1 MRINGIYYAGM
12 NEPGSRPTQ
21 RHATRLWLSLLV
33 LAGIA
38 AIAAVVFSGS
48 RDQPRAAGAAN
59 NSQPAGVGAR
69 GRIEPEDGV
78 VLVAAPYS
86 DARPS
91 IVRDLRV
98 REGDVVR
105 AGQIIAVLDNW
116 STLEKALRQREA
128 DLEVARRRLV
138 QLKAGAKPADLE
150 AQRVEVKR
158 WESEY
163 QIALSDQE
171 RHQKLYADKVIS
183 HAELDQKRLVADRAR
198 RMFDAAQEKLK
209 SLEEVRKEDVDVQA
223 AEVIA
228 AETRVSQA
236 KSELDRMTVRAP
248 ADGRDL
254 KVHAH
259 VGEEVGP
266 RGIVELGRTERMFVV
281 AEVYE
286 TDINRVRVGQTAEI
300 SGELLRAPLTGRV
313 THIEPQVTRSELL
326 ANETSA
332 FADTR
337 VVKVKIQLDQGQAVA
352 GLIYGKVDV
361 VIRP

>member
-1 MRINGIYYAGM
+1 M
-12 NEPGSRPTQ
+12 NEPGSRPTR

-33 LAGIA
+33 LAAIGA
-38 AIAAVVFSGS
+38 AAAALLFDSP
-48 RDQPRAAGAAN
+48 DQPRAAATSREG
-59 NSQPAGVGAR
+59 QPAGVGAR

-98 REGDVVR
+98 TEGDVVR

-116 STLEKALRQREA
+116 STLDKALRQREA

-163 QIALSDQE
+163 QIALSDHQ
-171 RHQKLYADKVIS
+171 RHEKLYADKVIS
-183 HAELDQKRLVADRAR
+183 HAELDQKRLVTERAR

-223 AEVIA
+223 AEVSA
-228 AETRVSQA
+228 AEARVAQA
-236 KSELDRMTVRAP
+236 KSELDRMSVRAP
-248 ADGRDL
+248 ADGRVL

-286 TDINRVRVGQTAEI
+286 TDINRVRIGQTAEV
-300 SGELLRAPLTGRV
+300 SGELLTTPLAGRV
-313 THIEPQVTRSELL
+313 THIESQVTRSELL

-337 VVKVKIQLDQGQAVA
+337 VVKVKIQLEQGQRVA

>member
-1 MRINGIYYAGM
+1 M
-12 NEPGSRPTQ
+12 NEPGSRPK
-21 RHATRLWLSLLV
+21 RYHATRLWLALLV
-33 LAGIA
+33 LAAIGAMA
-38 AIAAVVFSGS
+38 AGLLSGS
-48 RDQPRAAGAAN
+48 KQDPRAAAAARDG
-59 NSQPAGVGAR
+59 QPAGVGAR

-91 IVRDLRV
+91 IVRELRV
-98 REGDVVR
+98 KEGDAVR

-116 STLEKALRQREA
+116 STLDKALRQREA

-163 QIALSDQE
+163 QIASSDQQ

-183 HAELDQKRLVADRAR
+183 HAELDQKRLVTERAR

-228 AETRVSQA
+228 AQARVAQA
-236 KSELDRMTVRAP
+236 KSELDRMSVSAP
-248 ADGRDL
+248 ADGRVL
-254 KVHAH
+254 KVHAQ

-266 RGIVELGRTERMFVV
+266 RGIVELGRTDRMFVI

-286 TDINRVRVGQTAEI
+286 TDINKVRVGQTAEV
-300 SGELLRAPLTGRV
+300 SGELLKTPLAGRV
-313 THIEPQVTRSELL
+313 TQIGSQVTRSELL

-337 VVKVKIQLDQGQAVA
+337 VVKVKIKLEQGQAVA

>member
-1 MRINGIYYAGM
+1 MRDTRSAFDGIYYAGM
-12 NEPGSRPTQ
+12 NEPGSRPTRYQ
-21 RHATRLWLSLLV
+21 TTRLWLSLLV
-33 LAGIA
+33 LAAIGAMA
-38 AIAAVVFSGS
+38 AGLLSGS
-48 RDQPRAAGAAN
+48 KEEPRAAAAARDG
-59 NSQPAGVGAR
+59 QPAGVGAR

-91 IVRDLRV
+91 IVRELRV
-98 REGDVVR
+98 KEGDAVR

-116 STLEKALRQREA
+116 STLDKALRQREA

-163 QIALSDQE
+163 QIAASDQQ

-183 HAELDQKRLVADRAR
+183 HAELDQKRLVTERAR

-209 SLEEVRKEDVDVQA
+209 SL

-228 AETRVSQA
+228 AQARVAQA
-236 KSELDRMTVRAP
+236 KSELDRMSVLAP
-248 ADGRDL
+248 ADGRVL
-254 KVHAH
+254 KVHAQ

-266 RGIVELGRTERMFVV
+266 RGIVELGRTDRMFVI

-286 TDINRVRVGQTAEI
+286 TDVNRVRVGQTAQV
-300 SGELLRAPLTGRV
+300 SGELLKTPLAGRV
-313 THIEPQVTRSELL
+313 TQIGSQVTRSELL

-337 VVKVKIQLDQGQAVA
+337 VVKVKIRLEQGQAVA